1 MQLQVRHSDS
11 ERKSSKSSDAN
22 FRGLS
27 CPQDG
32 TLKNASFAGVATVA
46 ARMRRDQS
54 NRYHRHGAN
63 TRCANNCPPRDLQ
76 ELPCNCC
83 VLPPEMHQLYVRV
96 YTNTYTQRHI
106 PRWSFNLLGLEICCI
121 GSARL
126 AIGAGNWFGGWKH
139 LHACC
144 LYVCYVRTS

>member
-32 TLKNASFAGVATVA
+32 ALKNASFAGVATVA

-83 VLPPEMHQLYVRV
+83 VLPPEMHQLYVHV

-106 PRWSFNLLGLEICCI
+106 PRWSFNQPLGFRNLLHWFCKAGDWCRKLVWWMETSSCMLSICMLR
-121 GSARL
+121 A
-126 AIGAGNWFGGWKH
+126 
-139 LHACC
+139 
-144 LYVCYVRTS
+144 Y